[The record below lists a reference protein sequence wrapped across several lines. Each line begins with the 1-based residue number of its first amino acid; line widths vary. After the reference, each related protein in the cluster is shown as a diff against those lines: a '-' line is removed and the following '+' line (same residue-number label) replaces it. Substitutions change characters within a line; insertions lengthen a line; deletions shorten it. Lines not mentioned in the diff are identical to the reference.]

1 MARDT
6 ANDGARFVSIIINE
20 DGTEAYARILD
31 ISATITKRDVVW
43 KLAEEKVRGGIIH
56 KNISRMLE
64 EKDITKTY
72 LVAECNKPVDGKDGW
87 FEFLFDTDVDTKPK
101 ILEDGSV
108 DYSAYGNLPSVEEN
122 DKLVIYHPATASR
135 DGENFWGE
143 RILAQKGK
151 ELAKLRGKGFY
162 VSDDGREYFAKTAG
176 RVKYEDERLI
186 VEDVLE
192 IRGDA
197 SISTGD
203 IQFINDIHVFGNVL
217 TGVRIHS
224 SKGSIIVDGYVEA
237 AELSAKCDVVL
248 KNGMQGNNKGVIHAG
263 GSVSGKFFEQ
273 VSINSGGDVNAN
285 AIMNSYVSAKQDI
298 IVSGK
303 FGIIIGGEVK
313 AEREISATIIGNMSE
328 VKTTVRAGI
337 DGNPMV
343 ELVQLEKDYAAA
355 ETEQQRFAEALDRL
369 EMLLAKS
376 SDEELNM
383 KKIKLIRQKINQE
396 QVLIRL
402 EKERENLTEQ
412 IARMHSAK
420 ITILKV
426 VYPGTSLSVNG
437 RNTRVKEEVN
447 SIEVVSKSGGIQM
460 ISLI

>member
-1 MARDT
+1 MANEASRY
-6 ANDGARFVSIIINE
+6 VSVSINE
-20 DGTEAYARILD
+20 DGTEAYAGILD
-31 ISATITKRDVVW
+31 KSVKITKRDVVW
-43 KLAEEKVRGGIIH
+43 KLAEENVRGGIIH
-56 KNISRMLE
+56 KNISKMLE
-64 EKDITKTY
+64 EMDITKTY
-72 LVAECNKPVDGKDGW
+72 LVAECNKPVAGKDGW

-122 DKLVIYHPATASR
+122 EKLVIYHPATPSK

-143 RILAQKGK
+143 RIIAQKGK

-162 VSDDGREYFAKTAG
+162 ISEDGREYFAKTSG
-176 RVKYEDERLI
+176 RVKYENERLV

-237 AELSAKCDVVL
+237 AELSAQKDVVL

-298 IVSGK
+298 VVSGK

-328 VKTTVRAGI
+328 VKTTIRAGV

-343 ELVQLEKDYAAA
+343 ELVQLEKDYTAA
-355 ETEQQRFAEALDRL
+355 ENEQQRFEEALEKL
-369 EMLLAKS
+369 EAILARS

-383 KKIKLIRQKINQE
+383 KKITLIRQKINQE
-396 QVLIRL
+396 QVLLRL
-402 EKERENLTEQ
+402 EREREDLTEQ

-420 ITILKV
+420 ITILKA
-426 VYPGTSLSVNG
+426 VYPGTFLSVNG
-437 RNTRVKEEVN
+437 KNTRIKEVVN

-460 ISLI
+460 FSLV

>member
-1 MARDT
+1 
-6 ANDGARFVSIIINE
+6 
-20 DGTEAYARILD
+20 
-31 ISATITKRDVVW
+31 
-43 KLAEEKVRGGIIH
+43 
-56 KNISRMLE
+56 
-64 EKDITKTY
+64 
-72 LVAECNKPVDGKDGW
+72 
-87 FEFLFDTDVDTKPK
+87 
-101 ILEDGSV
+101 
-108 DYSAYGNLPSVEEN
+108 LPAVEEN
-122 DKLVIYHPATASR
+122 EKLVIYHPATGSR

-162 VSDDGREYFAKTAG
+162 VSDDGREYFAKTSG
-176 RVKYEDERLI
+176 RVKYEDERLV
-186 VEDVLE
+186 VENVLE

-248 KNGMQGNNKGVIHAG
+248 KNGMQGNNKGSIHAG

-273 VSINSGGDVNAN
+273 ASINSGGDVNAN

-298 IVSGK
+298 TVSGK
-303 FGIIIGGEVK
+303 FGIIIGGEIK

-328 VKTTVRAGI
+328 VKTTVRAGV
-337 DGNPMV
+337 DGNPML
-343 ELVQLEKDYAAA
+343 ELVQLEKDYTAA
-355 ETEQQRFAEALDRL
+355 ETELQRFTEALEKL
-369 EMLLAKS
+369 ESLIEKNPS
-376 SDEELNM
+376 EELNA

-402 EKERENLTEQ
+402 DRERDDLTEQ

-426 VYPGTSLSVNG
+426 AYPGTFLSVNG

-460 ISLI
+460 LSLL

>member
-1 MARDT
+1 MA
-6 ANDGARFVSIIINE
+6 NEGARFVSVIINE
-20 DGTEAYARILD
+20 DGTEAYAGILD
-31 ISATITKRDVVW
+31 VSAEITKRDVVW
-43 KLAEEKVRGGIIH
+43 KLAEENVRGGIIH
-56 KNISRMLE
+56 KNISKMLE
-64 EKDITKTY
+64 EKDPTKTY
-72 LVAECNKPVDGKDGW
+72 LVAECNKPVDGTDGW

-122 DKLVIYHPATASR
+122 ERLAIYHPATASR

-151 ELAKLRGKGFY
+151 ELAKLKGKGFY
-162 VSDDGREYFAKTAG
+162 ISDDGKEYFSKTAG
-176 RVKYEDERLI
+176 RVKYEDERLV

-192 IRGDA
+192 IRGDV

-203 IQFINDIHVFGNVL
+203 IQFINDIHVYGNVL
-217 TGVRIHS
+217 TGVRLHS

-237 AELSAKCDVVL
+237 AELSAHGDVVL

-273 VSINSGGDVNAN
+273 VSINCGGDVNAN

-328 VKTTVRAGI
+328 VKTTVRAGVE
-337 DGNPMV
+337 GNPML
-343 ELVQLEKDYAAA
+343 ELVQLEKDYTAA
-355 ETEQQRFAEALDRL
+355 ESEQQKLSEALDAI
-369 EMLLAKS
+369 EAMLARS
-376 SDEELNM
+376 SSEELNM
-383 KKIKLIRQKINQE
+383 KKIQLIRQKINQE

-412 IARMHSAK
+412 IARMHAAK

-426 VYPGTSLSVNG
+426 VYPGTFLSVNG
-437 RNTRVKEEVN
+437 KNTRVKDEVN
-447 SIEVVSKSGGIQM
+447 SIEVVSKGGGIQM
-460 ISLI
+460 LSLL

>member
-1 MARDT
+1 MA
-6 ANDGARFVSIIINE
+6 NEGARFVSVTINE
-20 DGTEAYARILD
+20 DGTEAYAGILD
-31 ISATITKRDVVW
+31 VSVSITKRDVVW
-43 KLAEEKVRGGIIH
+43 KLAEENVRGGIIH
-56 KNISRMLE
+56 KNISKMLE

-72 LVAECNKPVDGKDGW
+72 LVAECNKPVDGTDGW

-122 DKLVIYHPATASR
+122 ERLVIYHPATASR

-151 ELAKLRGKGFY
+151 ELAKLKGKGFY
-162 VSDDGREYFAKTAG
+162 ISDDGKEYFAKTAG
-176 RVKYEDERLI
+176 RVKYEGERL
-186 VEDVLE
+186 VVDDVLE
-192 IRGDA
+192 IKGDA

-217 TGVRIHS
+217 TGVRLHS

-237 AELSAKCDVVL
+237 AELSAQGDVVL

-273 VSINSGGDVNAN
+273 VSINCGGDVNAN

-328 VKTTVRAGI
+328 VKTTIRAGVEK
-337 DGNPMV
+337 NPMFD
-343 ELVQLEKDYAAA
+343 LVQLEKDYTAA
-355 ETEQQRFAEALDRL
+355 ENEQQKLSEALDAI
-369 EMLLAKS
+369 EGILAKS
-376 SDEELNM
+376 ASEEMNM
-383 KKIKLIRQKINQE
+383 KKIQLIRQKINQE

-412 IARMHSAK
+412 IARMHAAK

-426 VYPGTSLSVNG
+426 VYPGTFLSVNG
-437 RNTRVKEEVN
+437 KNTRVKEEVN
-447 SIEVVSKSGGIQM
+447 SIEVVSKGGGIQM
-460 ISLI
+460 LSLL